1 MPKNRNFTSRAQP
14 GRAPEAKAV
23 ASGVLLDPQGVPYRP
38 QARQAIFHACGADVV
53 LYGGA
58 AGGGKSVSILAE
70 AYTCARETPGSYG
83 ILFRRSFPELER
95 SLILK
100 SRQMFPRGVCKYNE
114 MTHRWTIRPE
124 KAGAPDSFLD
134 FGFAKTVKEARENYK
149 SAEFNFLGIDEATL
163 NEWEIIS
170 FLISRSR
177 SSIPGHKPR
186 IVMGTNP
193 GGVGHVWAK
202 TYFGIN
208 DPKYPPEVIF
218 TPPPSEE
225 DPEPLTRC
233 FIPAK
238 LSDNQ
243 RLSENDPKYRQ
254 KLMLLPPNERK
265 MQMDGDWSVFEGK
278 FFPEFG
284 AKHVVHPEFVLD
296 RQGQMP
302 RHWKFYRSVD
312 YGFSDPFCCLW
323 FAVAPDGHIYVYRE
337 LYLRQL
343 RDKEQAQ
350 LIIDNSFE
358 PVEYTT
364 CDPAMKQKNASGVSP
379 YENYATL
386 GVVMVPSSNERVMGW
401 MAMRNLFAM
410 HPDGTPIMRVFS
422 TCKKF
427 IGEVNDA
434 VFGDDAKRPDDINLS
449 SRRDHALDTCR
460 YWSVSRPFVPN
471 DPVEDPYRH
480 LDESSRREWMA
491 IDKKNREA
499 AHGGPQDRAVLGGI
513 NNDGGGGDMPW
524 D

>member
-1 MPKNRNFTSRAQP
+1 MAGPDFTSRARA
-14 GRAPEAKAV
+14 GRAAEAKAV
-23 ASGVLLDPQGVPYRP
+23 VSGVLLDPQGVPYRP
-38 QARQAIFHACGADVV
+38 QARQAVFHACDADVV
-53 LYGGA
+53 GYGGA

-124 KAGAPDSFLD
+124 RAGAADSFLD

-193 GGVGHVWAK
+193 GGVGHVWFK
-202 TYFGIN
+202 TFFGI
-208 DPKYPPEVIF
+208 DDARFPPEATFI
-218 TPPPSEE
+218 PPPTEE
-225 DPEPLTRC
+225 DPEPLSRC

-238 LSDNQ
+238 LADNP

-254 KLMLLPPNERK
+254 KLMLLPLNERR
-265 MQMDGDWSVFEGK
+265 MQMDGDWNVFEGR
-278 FFPEFG
+278 FFPEFT
-284 AKHVVHPEFVLD
+284 AKSIVAPESVLD
-296 RQGQMP
+296 KAGQMP
-302 RHWKFYRSVD
+302 KHWRYYRSVD
-312 YGFSDPFCCLW
+312 YGYSDPFCCIW
-323 FAVAPDGHIYVYRE
+323 FAVAPDGHVYAYRE

-343 RDKEQAQ
+343 RDKQQVE
-350 LIIDNSFE
+350 LIKDNSFE

-379 YENYATL
+379 YENYAIA
-386 GVVMVPSSNERVMGW
+386 GVVMVPSNNDRVMGW
-401 MAMRNLFAM
+401 MAVRNLLAM
-410 HPDGTPIMRVFS
+410 HPDGTPILRVFANL
-422 TCKKF
+422 KKT
-427 IGEVNDA
+427 IGEIQDA
-434 VFGDDAKRPDDINLS
+434 VHSDDPKHTDDININ
-449 SRRDHALDTCR
+449 SRRDHAIDTLR
-460 YWSVSRPFVPN
+460 YWAVSRPAVPL
-471 DPVEDPYRH
+471 DLVEDPYRH
-480 LDESSRREWMA
+480 LDESSRREWAA
-491 IDKKNREA
+491 IDKKIREQA
-499 AHGGPQDRAVLGGI
+499 DGPRDRAVLGGI
-513 NNDGGGGDMPW
+513 NGEGDGDPW